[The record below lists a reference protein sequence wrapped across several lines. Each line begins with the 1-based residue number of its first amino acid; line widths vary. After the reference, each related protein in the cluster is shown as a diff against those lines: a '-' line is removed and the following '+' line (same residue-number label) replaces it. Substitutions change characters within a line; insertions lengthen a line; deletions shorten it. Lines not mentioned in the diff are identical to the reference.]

1 MRAEGT
7 TEIAASADGT
17 PIAWWRGGSG
27 PPLLLVHGTT
37 ADHTTT
43 WRSVLPAL
51 ARRFTVLAMDRRGR
65 GGSGDAPA
73 YDLAREAE
81 DVAAVVD
88 AAGEAVDVLGHSHG
102 ALCALEAALL
112 TPRVRRLILYE
123 GVPLRGRDDVE
134 ADWIDRLQLILD
146 GGDVEGVLVTMLREL
161 VGMPADEIDG
171 LRSQTDAW
179 AVRIANARTIP
190 RELRAYERYAFEPR
204 RFGGMRAPT
213 LLVVG
218 EASPARELEN
228 ANAVAR
234 ALPDARVAMLPGQQH
249 IAMHTAPEL
258 FVDVVL
264 DFLQSDDR
272 PPETQSR

>member
-1 MRAEGT
+1 M
-7 TEIAASADGT
+7 
-17 PIAWWRGGSG
+17 
-27 PPLLLVHGTT
+27 
-37 ADHTTT
+37 
-43 WRSVLPAL
+43 LPTL

-88 AAGEAVDVLGHSHG
+88 TAGEPVDVLGHSHG

-112 TPRVRRLILYE
+112 TRRVRRLILYE
-123 GVPLRGRDDVE
+123 GVPRRGRDDVE
-134 ADWIDRLQLILD
+134 AHWIDRLQLLLD
-146 GGDVEGVLVTMLREL
+146 AGDVEGVLVTMLREL
-161 VGMPADEIDG
+161 VGMPADEVAT

-190 RELRAYERYAFEPR
+190 RELRAYERYAFDR
-204 RFGGMRAPT
+204 GRFSDMRAPA
-213 LLVVG
+213 LLLVG

-234 ALPDARVAMLPGQQH
+234 ALPDARVAVLPGQQH

-258 FVDVVL
+258 FVDAVL
-264 DFLQSDDR
+264 DFLQSDD
-272 PPETQSR
+272 PPSEAQSR